1 VANQGDMLLALAR
14 AGAGIVRL
22 AEFHISDDLR
32 AGGLVALF
40 PDHQDHIE
48 EPIYVLYQDKRNLS
62 PRIRVFLNFLQEAFA
77 HPPWLEG
84 G

>member
-1 VANQGDMLLALAR
+1 
-14 AGAGIVRL
+14 
-22 AEFHISDDLR
+22 
-32 AGGLVALF
+32 VALF